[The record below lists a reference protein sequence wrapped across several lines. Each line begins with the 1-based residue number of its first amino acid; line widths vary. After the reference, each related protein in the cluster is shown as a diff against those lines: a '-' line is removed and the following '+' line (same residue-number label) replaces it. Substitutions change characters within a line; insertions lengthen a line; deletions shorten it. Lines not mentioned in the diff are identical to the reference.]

1 MSAIIYCRTAS
12 TIGSRPDQAALEQEK
27 LCRDFAETEGY
38 EVTNVFFDL
47 GVSGNSK
54 DRHGFQALL
63 NFLRQRPKPV
73 TVLVSSVDRIA
84 RDLGVLQELVDKLTD
99 MGAPLTI
106 ADKEFHKGL

>member
-12 TIGSRPDQAALEQEK
+12 SIGNRPDQAALEQEK
-27 LCRDFAETEGY
+27 LCREFAEKEGF

-73 TVLVSSVDRIA
+73 AVLVSSVDRIA
-84 RDLGVLQELVDKLTD
+84 RDLGVLQELVDKLTE
-99 MGAPLTI
+99 MCAPLTVVN
-106 ADKEFHKGL
+106 KGFRNNA